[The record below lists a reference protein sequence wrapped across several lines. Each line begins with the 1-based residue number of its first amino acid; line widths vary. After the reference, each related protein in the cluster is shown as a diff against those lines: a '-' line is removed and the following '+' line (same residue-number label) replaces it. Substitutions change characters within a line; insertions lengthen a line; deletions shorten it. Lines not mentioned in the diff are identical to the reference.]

1 MNILNFLEQKA
12 KYMNI
17 INNILDSNDKQNI
30 YVGNAA
36 CNLSRMLAA
45 LTYLKTN
52 KNIV

>member
-12 KYMNI
+12 KYMNV
-17 INNILDSNDKQNI
+17 INSILNTNNKENI

-45 LTYLKTN
+45 LTFLK
-52 KNIV
+52 